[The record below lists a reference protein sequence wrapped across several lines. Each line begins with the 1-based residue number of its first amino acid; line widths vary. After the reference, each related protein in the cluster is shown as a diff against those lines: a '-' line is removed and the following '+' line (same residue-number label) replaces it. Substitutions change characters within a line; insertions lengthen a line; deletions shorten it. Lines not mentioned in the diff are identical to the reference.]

1 MGISE
6 SKIDTNH
13 KPKNTKSE
21 INYRSENTKLHDIIY
36 NNEFIN
42 NIFNRNDKEIQNKI
56 LKCINKKPSES
67 DGAGYVYGFNRDNEN
82 FMKIGRTG
90 RDSDIR
96 IREWKGN
103 KLFSIQTIY
112 NKKLERLVHLFFH
125 YGRISITL
133 NTKTE
138 TVRKCYNYEN
148 NYSHCNNS
156 SFHKREIE
164 WFNEK
169 VKINDVILLTN
180 TVNNII
186 STFYQQKTDQ
196 TRTGLLDLKTCSR
209 EDIYNIVRK
218 YDLQMIGSKKIDA
231 IFMSKNLFS
240 VKGIGQKTISKLL
253 PYIKL

>member
-6 SKIDTNH
+6 SKIETNYR
-13 KPKNTKSE
+13 PKNTKSE
-21 INYRSENTKLHDIIY
+21 INHRLENTKLHDKIY

-42 NIFNRNDKEIQNKI
+42 NIFNRNDKETQNKI
-56 LKCINKKPSES
+56 LKCINKKPSDS
-67 DGAGYVYGFNRDNEN
+67 DGAGYVYGFNRDNKY
-82 FMKIGRTG
+82 FIKIGRTG
-90 RDSDIR
+90 RDVDIR

-112 NKKLERLVHLFFH
+112 NKKLERLVHLFFN
-125 YGRISITL
+125 YGRFSITF

-138 TVRKCYNYEN
+138 T
-148 NYSHCNNS
+148 
-156 SFHKREIE
+156 E

-169 VKINDVILLTN
+169 VKLNDVILLTN

-186 STFYQQKTDQ
+186 STFYQQKIDQ
-196 TRTGLLDLKTCSR
+196 IKTGLLDLKTCSK
-209 EDIYNIVRK
+209 ENIYNIVRK
-218 YDLQMIGSKKIDA
+218 YDLQMIGPKKIDA

-240 VKGIGQKTISKLL
+240 VKGVGQKTISKLL